1 MVRNCAV
8 NNCNETD
15 TSLLSHRF
23 PKSKDIA
30 ETWRGV
36 LGLTIPLCDLQRKF
50 VVCTKHFATTAYRNV
65 ISNSLNTTA
74 IPGLGANLDNERIF
88 TTRPALK
95 KELDAPTRCHKTL
108 ASPMPADPKFQQNK
122 RLKLDGN
129 AEVFVTT
136 PEPTTLNPA
145 QEVIDGFEI
154 YHLSDTQQSEEE
166 ILDETLAEQDRLL
179 VKSDQEVQTDPV
191 ECEPTHHQEG
201 SKDDKLISILYP
213 EFQNFSKIQLIELL
227 AERNRKIESLEEK
240 VQKLDQ
246 AMRELL

>member
-8 NNCNETD
+8 DNCNETD
-15 TSLLSHRF
+15 ITLLSHRF
-23 PKSKDIA
+23 PKSKDMA
-30 ETWRGV
+30 EIWRSA

-50 VVCTKHFATTAYRNV
+50 VVCTKHFATSNYRNV

-74 IPGLGANLDNERIF
+74 IPVLSANLDNERIF

-108 ASPMPADPKFQQNK
+108 ASPLEPAHPKVK
-122 RLKLDGN
+122 RFKLDEN
-129 AEVFVTT
+129 AEVAVAT
-136 PEPTTLNPA
+136 PESNTQTPA
-145 QEVIDGFEI
+145 QEIVDGFEI
-154 YHLSDTQQSEEE
+154 YHLSDSHQSDGE
-166 ILDETLAEQDRLL
+166 IPDESLAQDSLL

-191 ECEPTHHQEG
+191 ECEPTHHPEG

-213 EFQNFSKIQLIELL
+213 EFKNFSKIQLIELL